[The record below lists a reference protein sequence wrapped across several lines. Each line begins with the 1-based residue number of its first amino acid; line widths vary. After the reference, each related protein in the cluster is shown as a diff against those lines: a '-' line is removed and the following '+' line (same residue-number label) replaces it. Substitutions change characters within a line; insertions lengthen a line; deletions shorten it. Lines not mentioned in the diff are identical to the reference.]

1 MFYKIANATVRTW
14 PFPHLCIEDFLDWDL
29 YRALIEDWPDD
40 RFQDISKIR
49 PVSGYKDRSAWHFKD
64 REDLEMQGPWLDL
77 YDLMHH
83 PAVRNAMMTRLDSNR
98 VPETCV
104 TDSLLVRDRGGYSIG
119 PHTDAPQKVCSGL
132 LYLQSFGNHHR
143 KDGLDET
150 PLGTSLYIS
159 RTGKTC
165 PGGPHHDRDSA
176 EFQFEE
182 VWRAPYQPNTF
193 VCFLKTDNSFHGV
206 EPVPEGY
213 ERRVYI
219 WNVRTS
225 EIG

>member
-1 MFYKIANATVRTW
+1 MW
-14 PFPHLCIEDFLDWDL
+14 PFPHLCIEDFLPRDL
-29 YRALIEDWPDD
+29 YNSLVDNWPDD

-49 PVSGYKDRSAWHFKD
+49 PVSGYKDRFAWHFKGD
-64 REDLEMQGPWLDL
+64 AVPVDGPWLDL
-77 YDLMHH
+77 YNLMHDR
-83 PAVRNAMMTRLDSNR
+83 AITLAMLARLGWEKSPVIDWSAKR
-98 VPETCV
+98 PDWHFDVMQTV
-104 TDSLLVRDRGGYSIG
+104 TDSLLVRDKTGYSIG

-132 LYLQSFGNHHR
+132 LYLPDPMHIGS
-143 KDGLDET
+143 KD
-150 PLGTSLYIS
+150 LGTSIYVS

-176 EFQFEE
+176 EFDFEE
-182 VWRAPYQPNTF
+182 VWRVPYKSNTF

-206 EPVPEGY
+206 EPVPEGR

-225 EIG
+225 EV